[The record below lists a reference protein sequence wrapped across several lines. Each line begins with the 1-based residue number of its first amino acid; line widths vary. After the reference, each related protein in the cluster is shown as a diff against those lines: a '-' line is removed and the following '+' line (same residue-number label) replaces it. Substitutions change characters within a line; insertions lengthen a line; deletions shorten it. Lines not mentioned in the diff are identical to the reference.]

1 LSALRLLPWPAHQAI
16 LYLAGIFLVLAPFVF
31 GLLDTSALS
40 VLLGAGVVLLAT
52 AVLSRGPLGIV
63 DVLPF
68 RAQAAVE
75 YVLAF
80 FLMVAPFLFGF
91 RRQTAGLL
99 TAVLVGLGLLIVFLV
114 TTPPVPPDAA
124 RQTRRQT
131 HRQRSAHSAL
141 VISARETS
149 PERTRATGFPRPI
162 SGVNSDVPRP
172 DEHDHPA
179 PGKEADDGS

>member
-114 TTPPVPPDAA
+114 TRYPADTPRSA
-124 RQTRRQT
+124 RRRQADPPSDAPPA
-131 HRQRSAHSAL
+131 QR
-141 VISARETS
+141 
-149 PERTRATGFPRPI
+149 P
-162 SGVNSDVPRP
+162 
-172 DEHDHPA
+172 
-179 PGKEADDGS
+179 

>member
-1 LSALRLLPWPAHQAI
+1 LSALRILPWPAHQAI

-75 YVLAF
+75 YMLAF

-91 RRQTAGLL
+91 SGQPAGLL
-99 TAVLVGLGLLIVFLV
+99 TSVLVGLGLLIVFLV
-114 TTPPVPPDAA
+114 TRYPADTPRSA
-124 RQTRRQT
+124 RRRQADPP
-131 HRQRSAHSAL
+131 SDAPPA
-141 VISARETS
+141 
-149 PERTRATGFPRPI
+149 PRP
-162 SGVNSDVPRP
+162 
-172 DEHDHPA
+172 
-179 PGKEADDGS
+179 